1 LTCIACTQEEVNRCI
16 DSAKTAQK
24 IWAKTPLWKRAE
36 ALHKVATILKEQKAP
51 IADCLVKEV
60 AKTSKDAVVEVLFY
74 TLQPPTLFVHR
85 VVIAGSTKVLPD
97 SFFLVCPWPDPSF
110 F

>member
-1 LTCIACTQEEVNRCI
+1 MLTCIACTQEEVNRCI

-60 AKTSKDAVVEVLFY
+60 AKTSKDAVVEVMFD
-74 TLQPPTLFVHR
+74 
-85 VVIAGSTKVLPD
+85 STPFNPQHYLCTELSSQAVQKVLPD
-97 SFFLVCPWPDPSF
+97 SFFPCLPLA
-110 F
+110 

>member
-1 LTCIACTQEEVNRCI
+1 MLKHVWIWQSQNLLTFIACTQEEVNRCI
-16 DSAKTAQK
+16 DSAKSAQK

-60 AKTSKDAVVEVLFY
+60 AKTSKDAVVEVMFY
-74 TLQPPTLFVHR
+74 
-85 VVIAGSTKVLPD
+85 STPFNPNIICAQ
-97 SFFLVCPWPDPSF
+97 SCYRRQ
-110 F
+110 

>member
-1 LTCIACTQEEVNRCI
+1 MLTCIACTQEEVNRCI

-60 AKTSKDAVVEVLFY
+60 AKASKDAVVEVMFY
-74 TLQPPTLFVHR
+74 STPFNTQHYLCTELLSQAVLLYCLQ
-85 VVIAGSTKVLPD
+85 
-97 SFFLVCPWPDPSF
+97 
-110 F
+110 

>member
-1 LTCIACTQEEVNRCI
+1 VNRCI

-60 AKTSKDAVVEVLFY
+60 AKASKDAVVEVMFY
-74 TLQPPTLFVHR
+74 STPFNTHQHPTLFVHR
-85 VVIAGSTKVLPD
+85 VVITGSTFVL
-97 SFFLVCPWPDPSF
+97 LAVTTMWTYNV
-110 F
+110 